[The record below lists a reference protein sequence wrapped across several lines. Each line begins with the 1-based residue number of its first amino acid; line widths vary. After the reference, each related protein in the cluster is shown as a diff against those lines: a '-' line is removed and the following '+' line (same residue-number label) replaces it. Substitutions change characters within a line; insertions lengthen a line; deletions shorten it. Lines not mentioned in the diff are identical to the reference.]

1 MIKTYLLV
9 GMLCI
14 PTIECFN
21 FMEPT
26 PKQYMKLEN
35 CLADG
40 KKLGDLGVEYGENFQ
55 FREILSDDYGQQLKN
70 TEGLIKVQRDAID
83 VLGREYQQILNLQDD
98 FLIKNLVLLL
108 HI

>member
-21 FMEPT
+21 FIEPT
-26 PKQYMKLEN
+26 PKQYMRLQN

-40 KKLGDLGVEYGENFQ
+40 KKLGDDMYARMTALNIPIRLKVWCQKIEQHGEY
-55 FREILSDDYGQQLKN
+55 S
-70 TEGLIKVQRDAID
+70 
-83 VLGREYQQILNLQDD
+83 
-98 FLIKNLVLLL
+98 
-108 HI
+108 

>member
-21 FMEPT
+21 FMEPNN
-26 PKQYMKLEN
+26 KQYTKLEN

-40 KKLGDLGVEYGENFQ
+40 KKLGDDMYARMTALNIPVRLKVWCQKIEQHGEY
-55 FREILSDDYGQQLKN
+55 S
-70 TEGLIKVQRDAID
+70 
-83 VLGREYQQILNLQDD
+83 
-98 FLIKNLVLLL
+98 
-108 HI
+108 

>member
-21 FMEPT
+21 FMEPK

-35 CLADG
+35 CLAEG
-40 KKLGDLGVEYGENFQ
+40 KRVGDDMYKRMTALNIPVRLKVWCQEINKHGEY
-55 FREILSDDYGQQLKN
+55 S
-70 TEGLIKVQRDAID
+70 
-83 VLGREYQQILNLQDD
+83 
-98 FLIKNLVLLL
+98 
-108 HI
+108 

>member
-26 PKQYMKLEN
+26 PKQYIKLEN

-40 KKLGDLGVEYGENFQ
+40 KKLGDNMYARMTALNIPVRLKVWCQKIEQHGEY
-55 FREILSDDYGQQLKN
+55 S
-70 TEGLIKVQRDAID
+70 
-83 VLGREYQQILNLQDD
+83 
-98 FLIKNLVLLL
+98 
-108 HI
+108 

>member
-40 KKLGDLGVEYGENFQ
+40 KKLGDDMYARMTALNIPIRLKVWCQKIEQHGEY
-55 FREILSDDYGQQLKN
+55 S
-70 TEGLIKVQRDAID
+70 
-83 VLGREYQQILNLQDD
+83 
-98 FLIKNLVLLL
+98 
-108 HI
+108 

>member
-1 MIKTYLLV
+1 MIKIYLLV

-40 KKLGDLGVEYGENFQ
+40 KKLGDDMYARMTALNIPVRLKVWCQKIEQHGEY
-55 FREILSDDYGQQLKN
+55 S
-70 TEGLIKVQRDAID
+70 
-83 VLGREYQQILNLQDD
+83 
-98 FLIKNLVLLL
+98 
-108 HI
+108 

>member
-26 PKQYMKLEN
+26 PKQYMKLEH
-35 CLADG
+35 CLSDG
-40 KKLGDLGVEYGENFQ
+40 KKLGDDMYARMTALNIPVRLKVWCQEIEQHGEY
-55 FREILSDDYGQQLKN
+55 S
-70 TEGLIKVQRDAID
+70 
-83 VLGREYQQILNLQDD
+83 
-98 FLIKNLVLLL
+98 
-108 HI
+108 

>member
-9 GMLCI
+9 GMLGI

-40 KKLGDLGVEYGENFQ
+40 KKLGDDMYARMTALNIPVRLKVWCQKIEQHGEY
-55 FREILSDDYGQQLKN
+55 S
-70 TEGLIKVQRDAID
+70 
-83 VLGREYQQILNLQDD
+83 
-98 FLIKNLVLLL
+98 
-108 HI
+108 

>member
-26 PKQYMKLEN
+26 PKQYMILEY

-40 KKLGDLGVEYGENFQ
+40 KKLGDDMYA
-55 FREILSDDYGQQLKN
+55 RM
-70 TEGLIKVQRDAID
+70 TA
-83 VLGREYQQILNLQDD
+83 LN
-98 FLIKNLVLLL
+98 IPVR
-108 HI
+108 

>member
-40 KKLGDLGVEYGENFQ
+40 KKLGDDMYARMTALNISVRLKVWCQKIEQHGEY
-55 FREILSDDYGQQLKN
+55 S
-70 TEGLIKVQRDAID
+70 
-83 VLGREYQQILNLQDD
+83 
-98 FLIKNLVLLL
+98 
-108 HI
+108 

>member
-26 PKQYMKLEN
+26 PKQYIKLEN

-40 KKLGDLGVEYGENFQ
+40 KKLGDDMYARMTALNIPVRLKVWCQKIEQHGEY
-55 FREILSDDYGQQLKN
+55 S
-70 TEGLIKVQRDAID
+70 
-83 VLGREYQQILNLQDD
+83 
-98 FLIKNLVLLL
+98 
-108 HI
+108 

>member
-40 KKLGDLGVEYGENFQ
+40 KKLGDDMYARMTALNIPVRLKVWCQKVEQHGEY
-55 FREILSDDYGQQLKN
+55 S
-70 TEGLIKVQRDAID
+70 
-83 VLGREYQQILNLQDD
+83 
-98 FLIKNLVLLL
+98 
-108 HI
+108 

>member
-40 KKLGDLGVEYGENFQ
+40 KKLGDDMYARMTALNIPVRLKVWCQKIEQHGEY
-55 FREILSDDYGQQLKN
+55 S
-70 TEGLIKVQRDAID
+70 
-83 VLGREYQQILNLQDD
+83 
-98 FLIKNLVLLL
+98 
-108 HI
+108 